1 VLRSIWQCSTPGRSP
16 APGALYYIIL
26 YYIILYHIISYAAN
40 SAHLDDRPPEGQAQ
54 EDQLAGEVE
63 GGLDQGVGRQQGLDP
78 PLEEGQ
84 AQARQRVLQ
93 GTESWSV
100 TDPYLA
106 IVARLLWCARGTSDG
121 SGVSRSS
128 GSIGLDSHHVCA
140 ANPAKIIIRRRSPST
155 RFAKRHTHTH
165 THTRT
170 HTHTHTHTHVHSR
183 SRSRPSLRMELQPGS
198 SSQREG
204 CCCNVAIVSAVV
216 P

>member
-1 VLRSIWQCSTPGRSP
+1 MGHIVYIRYMYIYIYIYIKHLAVTVLRSIWQCSTPGRSP

-140 ANPAKIIIRRRSPST
+140 ANLAKIVIWRRSPST
-155 RFAKRHTHTH
+155 RFAG
-165 THTRT
+165 
-170 HTHTHTHTHVHSR
+170 
-183 SRSRPSLRMELQPGS
+183 PPCEWNCSLAAAAS
-198 SSQREG
+198 AKAAAATSQ
-204 CCCNVAIVSAVV
+204 
-216 P
+216 